1 MENYFSSE
9 IKTIQRELTR
19 LKTSMNK
26 SAGVVQTVAQSV
38 DMTIPLQLAYSGT
51 SAIGYKYYRIVT
63 DKNAIVSINLEWY
76 SENVLIDYE
85 VPSTVR
91 KINIAESEQGG
102 VRRIAITAHGSQFG
116 TNSDVS
122 RLERGE
128 TVTIN
133 NRLTVRATC
142 NFVIEE
148 VNE

>member
-9 IKTIQRELTR
+9 IKTIKRELTR

-38 DMTIPLQLAYSGT
+38 DMNIPLQLAYSGS
-51 SAIGYKYYRIVT
+51 SAIGYKYYRIIT
-63 DKNAIVSINLEWY
+63 EKDAIVSINLEWY

-91 KINIAESEQGG
+91 RITVAEREQGG
-102 VRRIAITAHGSQFG
+102 IRRITITAHGSEYG

-122 RLERGE
+122 RLKRGE

-133 NRLTVRATC
+133 NKLTVRATC
-142 NFVIEE
+142 NFTIEE
-148 VNE
+148 ANE